1 MQQTLFKRLTPL
13 LSIFLLIIVMTL
25 GTAWYQSDFA
35 LMNLMMLSMGY
46 FFLVFGLFKLNS
58 LKGFAQAYAM
68 YDVIAMKSRV
78 YALMYPFIEVIL
90 GYLYL
95 FSLGGVYRDIFTF
108 IIMSVS
114 AYGVWKALKVKNEIP
129 CACLG
134 TVFKV
139 PMTKVTLSENV
150 LMALMAIYM
159 IGTYLTMGNMAM

>member
-1 MQQTLFKRLTPL
+1 MQQSLFKRLIPL
-13 LSIFLLIIVMTL
+13 LSIFALILIMTL
-25 GTAWYQSDFA
+25 GTAWYQSD
-35 LMNLMMLSMGY
+35 LTSMNCMMLSMGY

-78 YALMYPFIEVIL
+78 YALVYPFIEIIL
-90 GYLYL
+90 GCLYL

-108 IIMSVS
+108 LIMSVS

-139 PMTKVTLSENV
+139 PMTKVTLFENV
-150 LMALMAIYM
+150 FMALMALYM
-159 IGTYLTMGNMAM
+159 IGTYFTMGNMGM